1 MKKGMILYLKSDG
14 RYAEELEDID
24 LVGLRRKL
32 DVQAL
37 RVSADEDDVADA
49 CWRML
54 TAGIQQIS
62 CIGATVSA
70 DRSKLEL
77 RGHPIRIFG

>member
-14 RYAEELEDID
+14 RYPKELDDID
-24 LVGLRRKL
+24 FVGLRRKL
-32 DVQAL
+32 DVEAIRL
-37 RVSADEDDVADA
+37 SASEDDVADA

-70 DRSKLEL
+70 DQSKLEL
-77 RGHPIRIFG
+77 RGQPIRIFG

>member
-14 RYAEELEDID
+14 RYAAELEEID

-32 DVQAL
+32 DVEVL
-37 RVSADEDDVADA
+37 RFSASEDDVADA

-62 CIGATVSA
+62 CVGATVSA
-70 DRSKLEL
+70 DRSTLEL
-77 RGHPIRIFG
+77 RGQPIRIFG

>member
-1 MKKGMILYLKSDG
+1 MKKGMILYLKSND
-14 RYAEELEDID
+14 RYAEELENID
-24 LVGLRRKL
+24 FVGLRRKL
-32 DVQAL
+32 GVQAL
-37 RVSADEDDVADA
+37 RFSASEDEVADA

-62 CIGATVSA
+62 CIGATVSE

-77 RGHPIRIFG
+77 RGQPVRIFG